1 MAAATARPKEETMK
15 DARPPTPFERLTDFA
30 RRIVAVPKAEVD
42 RRAAEYR
49 KRRKRKA
56 KK

>member
-1 MAAATARPKEETMK
+1 MK

-42 RRAAEYR
+42 KRAKEYARTRKKNRRRVSLRER
-49 KRRKRKA
+49 P
-56 KK
+56 